1 MTLVVILA
9 LALGQAGS
17 VAADLPTPS
26 TPLPL
31 ATPQS
36 QGLSR
41 SRLDR
46 LDAFMRASVDTTSV
60 DTTRLDTRRVAART
74 PGQYG
79 GAVVLV
85 ARNGHIVE
93 WRAYGHRDVAG
104 TKPMERDSIF
114 RIYSMTKTMASVA
127 ALLLMEEGKL
137 ALEDPVSK
145 YIPEFA
151 NVQVFVGGTA
161 EAPLLRAPKR
171 PVTVRQLFTHV
182 AGFATGSRDP
192 AGASELL
199 RNAHLYREPDLKTF
213 SEKLARLPLG
223 ADPGDRYA
231 YDGTSTNVLGRVI
244 EVVAGKPLDV
254 FMRERLFEPLRLED
268 TGFTVASGKRAR
280 VVEMTSTDAD
290 GKLVPSPAYAGTQ
303 AGEMIG
309 SFPSP
314 AGGLYSTAG
323 DYARFCQMLLN
334 GGELDGVAILGRK
347 TVELMMSNH
356 LTHLDP
362 PVTEFSESEGM
373 GLGGYVVLD
382 VARRGRPG
390 SVGQFGWSGAA
401 GTYYTIDRL
410 ENLTAI
416 LMTQHL
422 PQGLPADPPK
432 ISFRFYNLVYQSLV
446 K

>member
-1 MTLVVILA
+1 MPLVAGVIA
-9 LALGQAGS
+9 TVIALGQGGS

-36 QGLSR
+36 QGVSK
-41 SRLDR
+41 SRLER
-46 LDAFMRASVDTTSV
+46 LDAFMRASVNPTIGAS
-60 DTTRLDTRRVAART
+60 AA
-74 PGQYG
+74 GASQAGHYG
-79 GAVVLV
+79 GAVVLI
-85 ARNGHIVE
+85 ARNGRIVE
-93 WRAYGHRDVAG
+93 WRTYGHRDVAG

-127 ALLLMEEGKL
+127 ALMLMEEGRL
-137 ALEDPVSK
+137 GLEDPVSK
-145 YIPEFA
+145 YIPGFA
-151 NVQVFVGGTA
+151 KVQVFAGGTA
-161 EAPLLRAPKR
+161 EAPQLRAPKR
-171 PVTVRQLFTHV
+171 PMTVRQLLTHDS
-182 AGFATGSRDP
+182 GFATGSKDP

-199 RNAHLYREPDLKTF
+199 RNAHLHREPDLETF

-223 ADPGDRYA
+223 ADPGDRYS

-244 EVVAGKPLDV
+244 EVAAGKPLDV
-254 FMRERLFEPLRLED
+254 FMRERLFEPLRLKD
-268 TGFTVASGKRAR
+268 TGFAVPPAQRAR
-280 VVEMTSTDAD
+280 VVEMTSTDAE
-290 GKLVPSPAYAGTQ
+290 GRLIPSPAYAGTQ
-303 AGEMIG
+303 LGEMIG

-334 GGELDGVAILGRK
+334 GGELDGVSILGRK

-401 GTYYTIDRL
+401 GTYYTVDRQ
-410 ENLTAI
+410 EGLTAI

-422 PQGLPADPPK
+422 PQGLPHDPPK
-432 ISFRFYNLVYQSLV
+432 LSVRFYNLVYQSLV